1 MASCGSG
8 DAIAHR
14 WKHVPSQ
21 PTAIAGLDQVPSPAL
36 LVFFDRLEANLRE
49 MIRIAGSPER
59 LRPHCKTHKIAEI
72 IQLQL
77 AAGIERHKCATI
89 AEAEMLLDAGVR
101 DVFLAYAPVGPNLDR
116 IVALSQ
122 RHPHAAI
129 SISADHPVP
138 LEALS
143 ARIKRAGRMI
153 GVVIDLDAGMHRT
166 GIPLGEQAKA
176 LYRKITELPGLA
188 TAGFQLYDGHH
199 RQLDLD
205 ERRAAVRQVWDQ
217 TASLADSLQREGYLV
232 PRIIAGGTGTFPCY
246 AEINDSR
253 LELSPG
259 TVLFHDAGYLRAFPD
274 LDFAPAAVLL
284 TRVISLPG
292 TDRLTVDLGH
302 KACAADP
309 PAGKRLWFPAHPDA
323 QELIHSEE
331 HLVLGFPG
339 ADQATPGD
347 MLFAIPSHIC
357 PTTALHQEVVVIRNQ
372 AVAER
377 WQVVARNRRL
387 TI

>member
-8 DAIAHR
+8 DLVAHG
-14 WKHVPSQ
+14 WKHVPSD

-77 AAGIERHKCATI
+77 AAGITRHKCATI

-122 RHPHAAI
+122 QYPHAAI
-129 SISADHPVP
+129 SISADHPLP

-143 ARIKRAGRMI
+143 ARIKRAGRTI

-176 LYRKITELPGLA
+176 LYRKTTELPGLA
-188 TAGFQLYDGHH
+188 TEGFQLYDGHH
-199 RQLDLD
+199 RQLDLN

-232 PRIIAGGTGTFPCY
+232 PGRCQRLCCRGRWHRRPAGWQSGRFPW
-246 AEINDSR
+246 
-253 LELSPG
+253 PG
-259 TVLFHDAGYLRAFPD
+259 T
-274 LDFAPAAVLL
+274 
-284 TRVISLPG
+284 
-292 TDRLTVDLGH
+292 
-302 KACAADP
+302 CA
-309 PAGKRLWFPAHPDA
+309 
-323 QELIHSEE
+323 
-331 HLVLGFPG
+331 
-339 ADQATPGD
+339 
-347 MLFAIPSHIC
+347 
-357 PTTALHQEVVVIRNQ
+357 
-372 AVAER
+372 
-377 WQVVARNRRL
+377 RR
-387 TI
+387 